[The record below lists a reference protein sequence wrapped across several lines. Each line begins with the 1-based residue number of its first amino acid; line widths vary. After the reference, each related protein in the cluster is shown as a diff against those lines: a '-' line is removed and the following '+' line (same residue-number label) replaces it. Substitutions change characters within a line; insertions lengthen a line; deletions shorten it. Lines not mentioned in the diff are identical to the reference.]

1 MLAIA
6 ETDARLYPAVSL
18 NRSPMR
24 AGGALSVKVFL
35 LGDWFAPFF
44 FSLLFLVWSQRLLSE
59 GEHFPDCSL

>member
-1 MLAIA
+1 M
-6 ETDARLYPAVSL
+6 PAVSL